1 VLLRIALLIF
11 AVGAVCVAYGV
22 IVERRWFR
30 VNRYRLD
37 ILPTPGNSA
46 PSEES
51 AGADPTGGLRVL
63 HLTDLHLVRSDRRMP
78 RFLAG
83 LPEAEVTVLTGDV
96 LGEPE
101 AVEHAVAAL
110 EPVRG
115 RIASFLVLGS
125 NDLFRPTP
133 INYGRYF
140 LRRRRVRL
148 GVRGR
153 GGELVE
159 QLRAK
164 GWTVLRNERADLD
177 LGGLRAEIVGLEDPH
192 IARHDLRT
200 ALRSS
205 PQRFG
210 IAIVHSPDPAPELA
224 ALGYPLIFA
233 GHTHGGQVRLPLVGA
248 LVTNSQLP
256 RRLCRG
262 VIRMGPATLSIS
274 AGLGQSKFAPFRFL
288 CRPEVSYLDL
298 RPADQEPETPPVT
311 RSKMRS

>member
-1 VLLRIALLIF
+1 MLLRIALLVF
-11 AVGAVCVAYGV
+11 AAGAVCIAYGV
-22 IVERRWFR
+22 FVERRWFR

-37 ILPTPGNSA
+37 ILPTLGNSA

-51 AGADPTGGLRVL
+51 GDPTGGLRVL

-78 RFLAG
+78 KFLAG
-83 LPEAEVTVLTGDV
+83 LPEADVTVLTGDV
-96 LGEPE
+96 VGEPE

-140 LRRRRVRL
+140 LRRRRIRL

-153 GGELVE
+153 GRELVE
-159 QLRAK
+159 QLRAR
-164 GWTVLRNERADLD
+164 GWTALRNERADLD
-177 LGGLRAEIVGLEDPH
+177 LGALKTEIVGLEDPH
-192 IARHDLRT
+192 IARHDLRA

-205 PQRFG
+205 PERFG

-262 VIRMGPATLSIS
+262 VIRMGPAILSIS

-298 RPADQEPETPPVT
+298 RSVDQAPETPPVT

>member
-1 VLLRIALLIF
+1 VLLRITLLVL
-11 AVGAVCVAYGV
+11 AAGVLCVAYGV
-22 IVERRWFR
+22 FVERRWFR

-37 ILPTPGNSA
+37 ILPTQGS
-46 PSEES
+46 
-51 AGADPTGGLRVL
+51 TGLRVL
-63 HLTDLHLVRSDRRMP
+63 HLSDLHLVRRDTRMP

-83 LPEAEVTVLTGDV
+83 LPEADVTVLTGDV
-96 LGEPE
+96 VGEPE

-125 NDLFRPTP
+125 NDLFSPTP
-133 INYGRYF
+133 INYLRYF

-148 GVRGR
+148 GVTGR
-153 GGELVE
+153 GTELVE
-159 QLRAK
+159 QLRAR
-164 GWTVLRNERADLD
+164 GWMCLRNERTDLD
-177 LGGLRAEIVGLEDPH
+177 LGDLAAEVVGLEDPH

-205 PQRFG
+205 PERFG
-210 IAIVHSPDPAPELA
+210 IAIVHSPDPSPELA
-224 ALGYPLIFA
+224 ALGYPLIFS

-248 LVTNSQLP
+248 LVTNCQLP

-262 VIRMGPATLSIS
+262 IIRMGPAILSIS
-274 AGLGQSKFAPFRFL
+274 GGLGQSKFAPFRFL
-288 CRPEVSYLDL
+288 CRPEVSVLDL
-298 RPADQEPETPPVT
+298 RPAPQEAEAPPVT